1 MYGSYAF
8 DMSGMYKREG
18 EEWYLMLFRD
28 RVGTEPYIMGQMPI
42 KEKKKKTRSPD
53 LQDVHFYSLSQR
65 IWSVKV
71 KQSISLVTQMI
82 IVGTTEVTIYWAP
95 TVC

>member
-42 KEKKKKTRSPD
+42 KEKKKKPAHQIFRMFTFI
-53 LQDVHFYSLSQR
+53 LSLKEFGLLKLNR
-65 IWSVKV
+65 VY
-71 KQSISLVTQMI
+71 L
-82 IVGTTEVTIYWAP
+82 
-95 TVC
+95 